1 MASARGA
8 ALRKK
13 KVVPVAVLCTMLV
26 LLSMGPPAMAD
37 IQQDCRAFC
46 IPQCNGLA
54 SNTCSAIID
63 LASVLKTLP
72 FFTETCNVRVA
83 QLCLPV
89 CLNACTLNT
98 LTPAR
103 APAPA
108 GAAPPPCKA

>member
-13 KVVPVAVLCTMLV
+13 KVVPVAALCTMLV

-54 SNTCSAIID
+54 SNTCNSNTITD
-63 LASVLKTLP
+63 LASILKTLP
-72 FFTETCNVRVA
+72 SFTQTCNVRVA

-89 CLNACTLNT
+89 CMNACTLNT
-98 LTPAR
+98 LTPA
-103 APAPA
+103 PA
-108 GAAPPPCKA
+108 GAAPPPCMP